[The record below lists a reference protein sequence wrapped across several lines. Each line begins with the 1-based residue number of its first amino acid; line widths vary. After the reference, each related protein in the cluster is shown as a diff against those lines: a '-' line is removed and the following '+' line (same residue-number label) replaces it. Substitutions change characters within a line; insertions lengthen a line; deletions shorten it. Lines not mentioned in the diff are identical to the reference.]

1 MNQSPLTV
9 FKPFTSLYCLI
20 LTEKVFSQFLKLL
33 RVLLYCSMSS
43 FTLTIYLP
51 VLHKGILNVLLH
63 KRERKTPQEN
73 LSVGEMVKINFFS

>member
-51 VLHKGILNVLLH
+51 V
-63 KRERKTPQEN
+63 
-73 LSVGEMVKINFFS
+73 